1 MIKSIIT
8 TACILVA
15 SLVYSQSSKISGHL
29 MNTDKESIVGASVML
44 IGAQDSI
51 LKTYSVTNK
60 DGVFHL
66 NHVKAGEYL
75 IKASFFGYQPF
86 EKNINVLENASDL
99 NLGDLTLIAKILDE
113 VVVSGHYLP
122 IQIKGDTVEYDSRA
136 FEVKEHQVVED
147 LLKQL
152 PGVEI
157 EEDGTIKVQGKTVE
171 SVLVDGEKFFGSDV
185 TIATK
190 NLPANA
196 VAKVQVFDKKSD
208 MSQFTGVD
216 DGSESPTINLK
227 LKEDHKKGYFGNIE
241 LSGGSQVPNNQT
253 LRHKTKGNVHYFHK
267 KWQLSVIGMSNNVN
281 ETGFT
286 FSDYSNFKSGMSGIS
301 RSNSGINVN
310 GGDVENGFLNTNAT
324 GFNFNYTPTKQTTL
338 ASSFFFNNFN
348 NEYNETVDRE
358 TYFNDSTVYTNEITT
373 QNNISY
379 NNRGSISLKQKFDST
394 HFFNID
400 LDGAWS
406 NTDYL
411 TKNYTGN
418 LSNDQNIVSAFNT
431 DLGQNTL
438 SYEYSGD
445 INYRKKF
452 IKPGRFTGFGLA
464 YDYTNNDQKTGLEYL
479 NTLYNSG
486 VPISFLTNQKQIS
499 IQETSA
505 IEGNFVWSEPLTTNQ
520 LLEFNVDYLL
530 ENESRDKKVYDLT
543 DGLEK
548 INDLLTATGAY
559 TKATSDFAVA
569 HKYISSTMK
578 TTIEAKYE
586 MLNLSGAEIFSTPKV
601 YQYVLPKATIN
612 WDVNKKS
619 NLRLQY
625 KTATNAP
632 TLNQLQPLLDNT
644 NPSQVVLGNINLEP
658 EYEHSLNLRYR
669 TFNQFNFTFF
679 MANLTGSYTQNNIV
693 YAQNLNADYVQ
704 EIIPENFGTERSI
717 SSFLVYGSSL
727 HAIKT
732 KFHFGN
738 TASISN
744 GLINLNNVRDE
755 YTTYLLSPSINI
767 ENIGKKTWDL
777 RGGFAYNYSLN
788 RYKDNASFNNNFQN
802 YNYYGDITY
811 NIKDR
816 WVINGKA
823 KHYFYP
829 DFTTNKQQLIV
840 DFSIGLNLLES
851 RKLQVFVSGND
862 LLNQNTG
869 LSQSYTQ
876 NIYEQ
881 QTTLTLGRYGL
892 VGLKYAFER
901 LGGAKN

>member
-1 MIKSIIT
+1 MIKSIIST
-8 TACILVA
+8 VFILVA
-15 SLVYSQSSKISGHL
+15 SLVYGQSSKISGHL
-29 MNTDKESIVGASVML
+29 INSDQESIVGASVML

-60 DGVFHL
+60 EGVFNL
-66 NHVKAGEYL
+66 NHVQTGSYL
-75 IKASFFGYQPF
+75 LKASFFGYEPF
-86 EKNINVLENASDL
+86 EKLITVLENANDL
-99 NLGDLTLIAKILDE
+99 NLGDLTLISKVLNE
-113 VVVSGHYLP
+113 VTVEGHYLP

-171 SVLVDGEKFFGSDV
+171 SVLVDGEKFFGNDA

-227 LKEDHKKGYFGNIE
+227 LKETHKKGYFGNIE
-241 LSGGSQVPNNQT
+241 LSGGSQFPTNETVKY
-253 LRHKTKGNVHYFHK
+253 KTKGNIHYFQK

-301 RSNSGINVN
+301 RSNSGLNVN
-310 GGDVENGFLNTNAT
+310 GGNAENGFLNTNAT
-324 GFNFNYTPTKQTTL
+324 GFNFNYTPNKQTTL

-348 NEYNETVDRE
+348 NEYNEHVERE
-358 TYFNDSTVYTNEITT
+358 TYFSDSTVYTNEVVT
-373 QNNISY
+373 QNNISF
-379 NNRGSISLKQKFDST
+379 NNRGSVSLKQKFDST
-394 HFFNID
+394 HFLNIAI
-400 LDGAWS
+400 DGAWN

-411 TKNYTGN
+411 TNNFTEN
-418 LSNDQNIVSAFNT
+418 LSENQNLVSVFNT
-431 DLGQNTL
+431 DLSQNAL
-438 SYEYSGD
+438 SYDYSGD

-452 IKPGRFTGFGLA
+452 IKPGRFTGLGLEYSA
-464 YDYTNNDQKTGLEYL
+464 TNNDQNTGLHYL
-479 NTLYNSG
+479 NTLFNAG
-486 VPISFLTNQKQIS
+486 VPVEFITSQKQIS
-499 IQETSA
+499 ILETNNLA
-505 IEGNFVWSEPLTTNQ
+505 ANFVWSEPLTTNQ
-520 LLEFNVDYLL
+520 LLEFNVDYMMD
-530 ENESRDKKVYDLT
+530 NESRDKKVFDLT
-543 DGLEK
+543 DGQEK
-548 INDLLTATGAY
+548 INDLLTATGVY
-559 TKATSDFAVA
+559 NKTTTDLSVG
-569 HKYISSTMK
+569 HKYISSSLK
-578 TTIEAKYE
+578 TTFEAKYE
-586 MLNLSGAEIFSTPKV
+586 MLNLSGAEIFTTPKN
-601 YQYVLPKATIN
+601 YQYILPKATIN

-625 KTATNAP
+625 RTSTNAP
-632 TLNQLQPLLDNT
+632 SLNQLQPLPDNT
-644 NPSQVVLGNINLEP
+644 NPSQIVLGNTNLEP
-658 EYEHSLNLRYR
+658 EYDHSLNLRYR

-679 MANLTGSYTQNNIV
+679 MANLTGSYTQKNIV

-704 EIIPENFGTERSI
+704 VITPENFGTERSI

-732 KFHFGN
+732 KFHFAN
-738 TASISN
+738 SASVSN

-755 YTTYLLSPSINI
+755 YTTYRINPSINI
-767 ENIGKKTWDL
+767 ENIGKKVWDL
-777 RGGFAYNYSLN
+777 RGGFAYNYSIN
-788 RYKDNASFNNNFQN
+788 QYKDNENFNNNFKN
-802 YNYYGDITY
+802 YNYYGNVTY

-823 KHYFYP
+823 KHFFYP
-829 DFTTNKQQLIV
+829 DFTSNNQQLIV
-840 DFSIGLNLLES
+840 DFSVGLNLLES
-851 RKLQVFVSGND
+851 KKLQVFVSGND

-892 VGLKYAFER
+892 IGLKYAFEH
-901 LGGAKN
+901 LGAKDK